1 MAGLNENIIGSMLK
15 EILSKNNL
23 EKAYLELMK
32 RNYSSGIDGIMLSQL
47 KEYLILNWHDIENQ
61 LILGT
66 YEPNIVQIYELLSK
80 KGKVREIYKFTII
93 DIFIQKAISLILQD
107 KLDCLLIDNNYSFR
121 KGKGTIDVI
130 RKGIEL
136 IEEGH
141 EYIVEIDIKKY
152 FENID
157 HGLLSKI
164 LFDVIDDKVLVSL
177 IMKYQSCLI
186 QKDGKIKRKNKGLI
200 TGSSISPVISNL
212 YLMNLDKQYIKYN
225 YIRYCDN
232 IYIFITNKDEG
243 VTLINNI
250 SRCLKDK
257 YKLEINQNKTSI
269 THFSTKQ
276 MLGYNFIKEDNIVKA
291 KKNKQETKVKYNY
304 WHKSAIRKEDNEYHI
319 INDGILTKKDYSILF
334 ENENQKVE
342 IPTEVTEHINIYSQ
356 IIFSS
361 NFFNTLN
368 QNNIKVS
375 LFDQYDYY
383 IGSFIPVNHHKSASI
398 LIKQVENY
406 IDKSKRLELAKKII
420 DSGTTNIITNL
431 KYYNKRNDDIQLDK
445 IIDDLKICKQEMK
458 TANTLEI
465 LLLQEARMR
474 ELYYSS
480 YNIILNNQEFKF
492 TKRTRRPPKDA
503 LNAMISF
510 GNTLIYQKIANEIY
524 KTKLD
529 IRISYLHSAT
539 RRYEN
544 LNLDIS
550 EIIKPVLVDKVIF
563 SLINKRI
570 IDAKVHFEKRNN
582 GVFLNKEGKYIFI
595 EQLNKKLNSTIT
607 INNKKASYQEI
618 LQQEVLKLLR
628 YFKYNEEYEPFKYRM

>member
-1 MAGLNENIIGSMLK
+1 MLK
-15 EILSKNNL
+15 QILSKNNL
-23 EKAYLELMK
+23 EKSYFELMK

-47 KEYLILNWHDIENQ
+47 KEYLILNWQDIENQ
-61 LILGT
+61 LVLGM
-66 YEPNIVQIYELLSK
+66 YEPNVVQVYELLSK

-121 KGKGTIDVI
+121 KGKGTIDII
-130 RKGIEL
+130 RRGLEL
-136 IEEGH
+136 IEEGY

-164 LFDVIDDKVLVSL
+164 LFDVLDDKVLVSL

-186 QKDGKIKRKNKGLI
+186 QKDGKVKRKNKGLI

-212 YLMNLDKQYIKYN
+212 YLMDLDKQYIKYN

-304 WHKSAIRKEDNEYHI
+304 WHKSAIMKEDNEYHI

-334 ENENQKVE
+334 ESENQKVE

-375 LFDQYDYY
+375 LFDQYDHY
-383 IGSFIPVNHHKSASI
+383 IGSFIPINHHKSASI

-406 IDKSKRLELAKKII
+406 INKSKRLELAKKII
-420 DSGTTNIITNL
+420 DGGTTNIITNL
-431 KYYNKRNDDIQLDK
+431 KYYNKRNDDIQLDN
-445 IIDDLKICKQEMK
+445 IIDDLKI
-458 TANTLEI
+458 
-465 LLLQEARMR
+465 
-474 ELYYSS
+474 
-480 YNIILNNQEFKF
+480 
-492 TKRTRRPPKDA
+492 
-503 LNAMISF
+503 
-510 GNTLIYQKIANEIY
+510 
-524 KTKLD
+524 
-529 IRISYLHSAT
+529 
-539 RRYEN
+539 
-544 LNLDIS
+544 
-550 EIIKPVLVDKVIF
+550 
-563 SLINKRI
+563 
-570 IDAKVHFEKRNN
+570 
-582 GVFLNKEGKYIFI
+582 
-595 EQLNKKLNSTIT
+595 
-607 INNKKASYQEI
+607 
-618 LQQEVLKLLR
+618 
-628 YFKYNEEYEPFKYRM
+628 

>member
-1 MAGLNENIIGSMLK
+1 MTDSMLK
-15 EILSKNNL
+15 EILSESNL

-47 KEYLILNWHDIENQ
+47 KEYLILNWKDIEKQ
-61 LILGT
+61 LILGM

-80 KGKVREIYKFTII
+80 KGKIREIYKFTII
-93 DIFIQKAISLILQD
+93 DNFIQKAISLILQD
-107 KLDCLLIDNNYSFR
+107 KLDHLLINNNYSFR

-130 RKGIEL
+130 RKGLEL
-136 IEEGH
+136 IAKGY

-157 HGLLSKI
+157 HDLLSKI

-177 IMKYQSCLI
+177 IMKYQKCLI

-200 TGSSISPVISNL
+200 TGSSINPVISNL
-212 YLMNLDKQYIKYN
+212 YLMELDKQYITYN

-232 IYIFITNKDEG
+232 IYIFVDNKDDG
-243 VTLINNI
+243 VTLISDI
-250 SRCLKDK
+250 SKSLKDK
-257 YKLEINQNKTSI
+257 YKLEINQNKTSV
-269 THFSTKQ
+269 TYYLSKK
-276 MLGYNFIKEDNIVKA
+276 MLGYYFVKEDNIVKA
-291 KKNKQETKVKYNY
+291 KKNKQETKTKYNY
-304 WHKSAIRKEDNEYHI
+304 WHKSAIKKEDNEYHI
-319 INDGILTKKDYSILF
+319 INDGILTKKDYAILF
-334 ENENQKVE
+334 ENENQKIE
-342 IPTEVTEHINIYSQ
+342 IPVEATEHINIYSK

-361 NFFNTLN
+361 DFFKTLN
-368 QNNIKVS
+368 QYNIKVS
-375 LFDQYDYY
+375 LFDQHDQF
-383 IGSFIPVNHHKSASI
+383 IGSFIPINHHKSASI

-445 IIDDLKICKQEMK
+445 IIDDLNICKQEMK
-458 TANTLEI
+458 TASTLEI

-510 GNTLIYQKIANEIY
+510 GNTIIYQKIANEIY

-529 IRISYLHSAT
+529 IRISYLHSAM

-550 EIIKPVLVDKVIF
+550 EIFKPILVDKVIF

-570 IDAKVHFEKRNN
+570 IDTKVHFEKRNN

-595 EQLNKKLNSTIT
+595 DQLNKKLNSTIT
-607 INNKKASYQEI
+607 IDGKKISYQEI

-628 YFKYNEEYEPFKYRM
+628 YFKYDEEYEPFKYRM

>member
-1 MAGLNENIIGSMLK
+1 MIGNMLK
-15 EILSKNNL
+15 EILSESNL
-23 EKAYLELMK
+23 KKAYLELMK
-32 RNYSSGIDGIMLSQL
+32 RNYSSGIDGVMLSQL
-47 KEYLILNWHDIENQ
+47 KEYLILNWRDIESQ
-61 LILGT
+61 LVLGT
-66 YEPNIVQIYELLSK
+66 YEPNIVQVYELLSK

-93 DIFIQKAISLILQD
+93 DNFIQKAVSLILQD
-107 KLDCLLIDNNYSFR
+107 KLDCLLSDNNYSFR

-130 RKGIEL
+130 RKGLEL
-136 IEEGH
+136 IEEGY

-157 HGLLSKI
+157 HVLLSKM
-164 LFDVIDDKVLVSL
+164 LFDIIDDKVLISL
-177 IMKYQSCLI
+177 IMKYQNCLI

-212 YLMNLDKQYIKYN
+212 YLMDLDRQYLEYN
-225 YIRYCDN
+225 YIRYYDN
-232 IYIFITNKDEG
+232 IYIFINNKDDG
-243 VTLINNI
+243 LTLINDI
-250 SRCLKDK
+250 SKCLKDK

-269 THFSTKQ
+269 THYLSKR
-276 MLGYNFIKEDNIVKA
+276 MLGYYFVKEDNIVKA
-291 KKNKQETKVKYNY
+291 KKNKQENRTKYNRWY
-304 WHKSAIRKEDNEYHI
+304 KSAIKKENNEYHI

-334 ENENQKVE
+334 ENENKKIE
-342 IPTEVTEHINIYSQ
+342 IPAEVTEHINIYSQ
-356 IIFSS
+356 TIFSS
-361 NFFNTLN
+361 NFFKTLN
-368 QNNIKVS
+368 RHNIRVS
-375 LFDQYDYY
+375 LFDQYDHY
-383 IGSFIPVNHHKSASI
+383 IGSFMPINYHKSASI

-406 IDKSKRLELAKKII
+406 INKAKRLEIAKKII
-420 DSGTTNIITNL
+420 DSGTTNIISNL
-431 KYYNKRNDDIQLDK
+431 KYYNKHNDDIQLDK

-458 TANTLEI
+458 AVKTLEI

-480 YNIILNNQEFKF
+480 YNIILNNPEFKF

-510 GNTLIYQKIANEIY
+510 GNTIIYQKIANEIY

-529 IRISYLHSAT
+529 IRISYLHSAM

-550 EIIKPVLVDKVIF
+550 EIIKPILVDKVIF

-582 GVFLNKEGKYIFI
+582 GVFLNKEGKYLFI
-595 EQLNKKLNSTIT
+595 DQLNKKLSSTIT
-607 INNKKASYQEI
+607 INNKKVSYQEI

-628 YFKYNEEYEPFKYRM
+628 HFKYDEEYEPFKYRM

>member
-1 MAGLNENIIGSMLK
+1 MIGNMLK
-15 EILSKNNL
+15 EILSESNL
-23 EKAYLELMK
+23 KKAYLELMK
-32 RNYSSGIDGIMLSQL
+32 RNYSSGIDGVMLSQL
-47 KEYLILNWHDIENQ
+47 KEYLILNWRDIESQ
-61 LILGT
+61 LVLGT
-66 YEPNIVQIYELLSK
+66 YEPNIVQVYELLSK

-93 DIFIQKAISLILQD
+93 DNFIQKAVSLILQD
-107 KLDCLLIDNNYSFR
+107 KLDCLLSDNNYSFR

-130 RKGIEL
+130 RKGLEL
-136 IEEGH
+136 IEEGY

-157 HGLLSKI
+157 HVLLSKM
-164 LFDVIDDKVLVSL
+164 LFDIIDDKVLISL
-177 IMKYQSCLI
+177 IMKYQNCLI

-212 YLMNLDKQYIKYN
+212 YLMDLDRQYLEYN

-232 IYIFITNKDEG
+232 IYIFINNKDDG
-243 VTLINNI
+243 LTLINDI
-250 SRCLKDK
+250 SKCLKDK

-269 THFSTKQ
+269 THYLSKR
-276 MLGYNFIKEDNIVKA
+276 MLGYYFVKEDNIVKA
-291 KKNKQETKVKYNY
+291 KKNKQENRTKYNRWY
-304 WHKSAIRKEDNEYHI
+304 KSAIKKENNEYHI

-334 ENENQKVE
+334 ENENKKIE
-342 IPTEVTEHINIYSQ
+342 IPAEVTEHINIYSQ
-356 IIFSS
+356 TIFSS
-361 NFFNTLN
+361 NFFKTLN
-368 QNNIKVS
+368 RHNIRVS
-375 LFDQYDYY
+375 LFDQYDHY
-383 IGSFIPVNHHKSASI
+383 IGSFMPINYHKSASI

-406 IDKSKRLELAKKII
+406 INKAKRLEIAKKII
-420 DSGTTNIITNL
+420 DSGTTNIISNL
-431 KYYNKRNDDIQLDK
+431 KYYNKHNDDIQLDK

-458 TANTLEI
+458 AVKTLEI

-480 YNIILNNQEFKF
+480 YNIILNNPEFKF

-510 GNTLIYQKIANEIY
+510 GNTIIYQKIANEIY

-529 IRISYLHSAT
+529 IRISYLHSAM

-550 EIIKPVLVDKVIF
+550 EIIKPILVDKVIF

-582 GVFLNKEGKYIFI
+582 GVFLNKEGKYLFI
-595 EQLNKKLNSTIT
+595 DQLNKKLSSTIT
-607 INNKKASYQEI
+607 INNKKVSYQEI

-628 YFKYNEEYEPFKYRM
+628 HFKYDEEYEPFKYRM

>member
-1 MAGLNENIIGSMLK
+1 MLK
-15 EILSKNNL
+15 QILSKNNL
-23 EKAYLELMK
+23 EKSYFELMK

-47 KEYLILNWHDIENQ
+47 KEYLILNWKDIENQ
-61 LILGT
+61 LVLGM
-66 YEPNIVQIYELLSK
+66 YEPNIVQVYELLSK

-121 KGKGTIDVI
+121 KGKGTIDII
-130 RKGIEL
+130 RRGLEL
-136 IEEGH
+136 IEEGY

-164 LFDVIDDKVLVSL
+164 LFDVLDDKVLVSL

-186 QKDGKIKRKNKGLI
+186 QKDGKVKRKNKGLI

-212 YLMNLDKQYIKYN
+212 YLMDLDKQYIKYN

-304 WHKSAIRKEDNEYHI
+304 WHKSAIMKEDNEYHI

-334 ENENQKVE
+334 ESENQKVE

-375 LFDQYDYY
+375 LFDQYDHY
-383 IGSFIPVNHHKSASI
+383 IGSFIPINHHKSASI

-406 IDKSKRLELAKKII
+406 INKSKRLELAKKII
-420 DSGTTNIITNL
+420 DGGTTNIITNL
-431 KYYNKRNDDIQLDK
+431 KYYNKRNDDIQLDN

-480 YNIILNNQEFKF
+480 YNIILNNPEFKF

-550 EIIKPVLVDKVIF
+550 EILKPILVDKIIF

-570 IDAKVHFEKRNN
+570 IDVKVHFEKRNN
-582 GVFLNKEGKYIFI
+582 GVYLNKEGKYIFI
-595 EQLNKKLNSTIT
+595 DQLNKKLNSIIT
-607 INNKKASYQEI
+607 INNKK
-618 LQQEVLKLLR
+618 
-628 YFKYNEEYEPFKYRM
+628 

>member
-1 MAGLNENIIGSMLK
+1 MIGNMLK
-15 EILSKNNL
+15 EILSESNL
-23 EKAYLELMK
+23 KKAYLELMK
-32 RNYSSGIDGIMLSQL
+32 RNYSSGIDGVMLSQL
-47 KEYLILNWHDIENQ
+47 KEYLILNWQDIENQ
-61 LILGT
+61 LVLGT
-66 YEPNIVQIYELLSK
+66 YEPNIVQVYELLSK

-93 DIFIQKAISLILQD
+93 DNFIQKAVSLILQD
-107 KLDCLLIDNNYSFR
+107 KLDCLLSDNNYSFR

-130 RKGIEL
+130 RKGLEL
-136 IEEGH
+136 IEEGY

-157 HGLLSKI
+157 HDLLSKM
-164 LFDVIDDKVLVSL
+164 LFDIIDDKVLISL
-177 IMKYQSCLI
+177 IMKYQNCLI

-212 YLMNLDKQYIKYN
+212 YLMDLDRQYLEYN

-232 IYIFITNKDEG
+232 IYIFINNKDDG
-243 VTLINNI
+243 ITLINDI
-250 SRCLKDK
+250 SKCLKDK

-269 THFSTKQ
+269 THYLSKR
-276 MLGYNFIKEDNIVKA
+276 MLGYYFVKEDNTVKA
-291 KKNKQETKVKYNY
+291 KKNKQENRTKYNRWY
-304 WHKSAIRKEDNEYHI
+304 KSAIKKENNEYHI

-334 ENENQKVE
+334 ENENKKIE
-342 IPTEVTEHINIYSQ
+342 IPAEVTEHINIYSQ
-356 IIFSS
+356 TIFSS
-361 NFFNTLN
+361 NFFKTLN
-368 QNNIKVS
+368 QHNIRVS
-375 LFDQYDYY
+375 LFDQYDHY
-383 IGSFIPVNHHKSASI
+383 IGSFMPINYHKSASI

-406 IDKSKRLELAKKII
+406 INKAKRLEIAKKII
-420 DSGTTNIITNL
+420 DSGTTNIISNL
-431 KYYNKRNDDIQLDK
+431 KYYNKHNDDIQLDK

-458 TANTLEI
+458 AAKTLEI

-480 YNIILNNQEFKF
+480 YNIILSNSEFKF

-510 GNTLIYQKIANEIY
+510 GNTIIYQKIANEIY

-529 IRISYLHSAT
+529 IRISYLHSAM

-550 EIIKPVLVDKVIF
+550 EIIKPILVDKVIF

-582 GVFLNKEGKYIFI
+582 GVFLNKEGKYLFI
-595 EQLNKKLNSTIT
+595 DQLNKKLSSTIT
-607 INNKKASYQEI
+607 INNKKVSYQEI

-628 YFKYNEEYEPFKYRM
+628 YFKYDEEYEPFKYRM

>member
-1 MAGLNENIIGSMLK
+1 
-15 EILSKNNL
+15 
-23 EKAYLELMK
+23 MK

-47 KEYLILNWHDIENQ
+47 KEYLILNWQDIENQ
-61 LILGT
+61 LVLGM
-66 YEPNIVQIYELLSK
+66 YEPNVVQVYELLSK

-121 KGKGTIDVI
+121 KGKGTIDII
-130 RKGIEL
+130 RRGLEL
-136 IEEGH
+136 IEEGY

-164 LFDVIDDKVLVSL
+164 LFDVLDDKVLVSL

-186 QKDGKIKRKNKGLI
+186 QKDGKVKRKNKGLI

-212 YLMNLDKQYIKYN
+212 YLMDLDKQYIKYN

-304 WHKSAIRKEDNEYHI
+304 WHKSAIMKEDNEYHI

-334 ENENQKVE
+334 ESENQKVE

-375 LFDQYDYY
+375 LFDQYDHY
-383 IGSFIPVNHHKSASI
+383 IGSFIPINHHKSASI

-406 IDKSKRLELAKKII
+406 INKSKRLELAKKII
-420 DSGTTNIITNL
+420 DGGTTNIITNL
-431 KYYNKRNDDIQLDK
+431 KYYNKRNDDIQLDN

-480 YNIILNNQEFKF
+480 YNIILNNPEFKF

-550 EIIKPVLVDKVIF
+550 EILKPILVDKIIF

-570 IDAKVHFEKRNN
+570 IDVKVHFEKRNN
-582 GVFLNKEGKYIFI
+582 GVYLNKEGKYIFI
-595 EQLNKKLNSTIT
+595 DQLNKKLNSIIT
-607 INNKKASYQEI
+607 INNKKISYQEI
-618 LQQEVLKLLR
+618 LRLEVLKLLR

>member
-1 MAGLNENIIGSMLK
+1 MIGNMLK
-15 EILSKNNL
+15 EILSESNL
-23 EKAYLELMK
+23 KKAYLELMK
-32 RNYSSGIDGIMLSQL
+32 RNYSSGIDGVMLSQL
-47 KEYLILNWHDIENQ
+47 KEYLILNWRDIESQ
-61 LILGT
+61 LVLGT
-66 YEPNIVQIYELLSK
+66 YEPNIVLVYELLSK

-93 DIFIQKAISLILQD
+93 DNFIQKAVSLILQD
-107 KLDCLLIDNNYSFR
+107 KLDCLLSDNNYSFR

-130 RKGIEL
+130 RKGLEL
-136 IEEGH
+136 IEEGY

-157 HGLLSKI
+157 HVLLSKM
-164 LFDVIDDKVLVSL
+164 LFDIIDDKVLISL
-177 IMKYQSCLI
+177 IMKYQNCLI

-212 YLMNLDKQYIKYN
+212 YLMDLDRQYLEYN
-225 YIRYCDN
+225 YIRYYDN
-232 IYIFITNKDEG
+232 IYIFINNKDDG
-243 VTLINNI
+243 LTLINDI
-250 SRCLKDK
+250 SKCLKDK

-269 THFSTKQ
+269 THYLSKR
-276 MLGYNFIKEDNIVKA
+276 MLGYYFVKEDNIVKA
-291 KKNKQETKVKYNY
+291 KKNKQENRTKYNRWY
-304 WHKSAIRKEDNEYHI
+304 KSAIKKENNEYHI

-334 ENENQKVE
+334 ENENKKIE
-342 IPTEVTEHINIYSQ
+342 IPAEVTEHINIYSQ
-356 IIFSS
+356 TIFSS
-361 NFFNTLN
+361 NFFKTLN
-368 QNNIKVS
+368 RHNIRVS
-375 LFDQYDYY
+375 LFDQYDHY
-383 IGSFIPVNHHKSASI
+383 IGSFMPINYHKSASI

-406 IDKSKRLELAKKII
+406 INKAKRLEIAKKII
-420 DSGTTNIITNL
+420 DSGTTNIISNL
-431 KYYNKRNDDIQLDK
+431 KYYNKHNDDIQLDK

-458 TANTLEI
+458 AVKTLEI

-480 YNIILNNQEFKF
+480 YNIILNNPEFKF

-510 GNTLIYQKIANEIY
+510 GNTIIYQKIANEIY

-529 IRISYLHSAT
+529 IRISYLHSAM

-550 EIIKPVLVDKVIF
+550 EIIKPILVDKVIF

-582 GVFLNKEGKYIFI
+582 GVFLNKEGKYLFI
-595 EQLNKKLNSTIT
+595 DQLNKKLSSTIT
-607 INNKKASYQEI
+607 INNKKVSYQEI

-628 YFKYNEEYEPFKYRM
+628 HFKYDEEYEPFKYRM

>member
-1 MAGLNENIIGSMLK
+1 MLK
-15 EILSKNNL
+15 QILSKNNL
-23 EKAYLELMK
+23 EKSYFELMK

-47 KEYLILNWHDIENQ
+47 KEYLILNWKDIENQ
-61 LILGT
+61 LVLGM

-121 KGKGTIDVI
+121 KGKGTIDII
-130 RKGIEL
+130 RRGLEL
-136 IEEGH
+136 IEEGY

-164 LFDVIDDKVLVSL
+164 LFDVLDDKVLVSL

-186 QKDGKIKRKNKGLI
+186 QKDGKVKRKNKGLI

-212 YLMNLDKQYIKYN
+212 YLMDLDKQYIKYN

-304 WHKSAIRKEDNEYHI
+304 WHKSAIMKEDNEYHI

-334 ENENQKVE
+334 ESENQKVE

-375 LFDQYDYY
+375 LFDQYDHY
-383 IGSFIPVNHHKSASI
+383 IGSFIPINHHKSASI

-406 IDKSKRLELAKKII
+406 INKSKRLELAKKII
-420 DSGTTNIITNL
+420 DGGTTNIITNL
-431 KYYNKRNDDIQLDK
+431 KYYNKRNDDIQLDN

-480 YNIILNNQEFKF
+480 YNIILNNPEFKF

-524 KTKLD
+524 KIKLD

-550 EIIKPVLVDKVIF
+550 EILKPILVDKIIF

-570 IDAKVHFEKRNN
+570 IDVKVHFEKRNN
-582 GVFLNKEGKYIFI
+582 GVYLNKEGKYIFI
-595 EQLNKKLNSTIT
+595 DQLNKKLNSIIT
-607 INNKKASYQEI
+607 INNKKISYQEI
-618 LQQEVLKLLR
+618 LRLEVLKLLR

>member
-1 MAGLNENIIGSMLK
+1 MIGNMLK
-15 EILSKNNL
+15 EILSESNL
-23 EKAYLELMK
+23 KKAYLELMK
-32 RNYSSGIDGIMLSQL
+32 RNYSSGIDGVMLSQL
-47 KEYLILNWHDIENQ
+47 KEYLILNWQDIENQ

-66 YEPNIVQIYELLSK
+66 YEPNIVQVYELLSK

-93 DIFIQKAISLILQD
+93 DNFIQKAVSLILQD
-107 KLDCLLIDNNYSFR
+107 KLDCLLSDNNYSFR

-130 RKGIEL
+130 RKGLEL
-136 IEEGH
+136 IEEGY

-157 HGLLSKI
+157 HVLLSKM
-164 LFDVIDDKVLVSL
+164 LFDIIDDKVLISL
-177 IMKYQSCLI
+177 IMKYQNCLI

-212 YLMNLDKQYIKYN
+212 YLMDLDRQYLEYN

-232 IYIFITNKDEG
+232 IYIFINNKDDG
-243 VTLINNI
+243 LTLINDI
-250 SRCLKDK
+250 SKCLKDK

-269 THFSTKQ
+269 THYLSKR
-276 MLGYNFIKEDNIVKA
+276 MLGYYFVKENNTVKA
-291 KKNKQETKVKYNY
+291 KKNKQENRTKYNHWY
-304 WHKSAIRKEDNEYHI
+304 KSAIKKENNEYHI

-334 ENENQKVE
+334 ENENKKIE
-342 IPTEVTEHINIYSQ
+342 IPAEVTEHINIYSQ
-356 IIFSS
+356 TIFSS
-361 NFFNTLN
+361 NFFKTLN
-368 QNNIKVS
+368 QHNIRVS
-375 LFDQYDYY
+375 LFDQYDHY
-383 IGSFIPVNHHKSASI
+383 IGSFMPINYHKSASI

-406 IDKSKRLELAKKII
+406 INKAKRLEIAKKII
-420 DSGTTNIITNL
+420 DSGTTNIISNL
-431 KYYNKRNDDIQLDK
+431 KYYNKHNDDIQLDK

-458 TANTLEI
+458 AAKTLEI

-480 YNIILNNQEFKF
+480 YNIILSNPEFKF

-510 GNTLIYQKIANEIY
+510 GNTIIYQKIANEIY

-529 IRISYLHSAT
+529 IRISYLHSAM

-550 EIIKPVLVDKVIF
+550 EIIKPILVDKVIF

-582 GVFLNKEGKYIFI
+582 GVFLNKEGKYLFI
-595 EQLNKKLNSTIT
+595 DQLNKKLSSTIT
-607 INNKKASYQEI
+607 INNKKVSYQEI

-628 YFKYNEEYEPFKYRM
+628 YFKYDEEYEPFKYRM

>member
-1 MAGLNENIIGSMLK
+1 
-15 EILSKNNL
+15 
-23 EKAYLELMK
+23 MK
-32 RNYSSGIDGIMLSQL
+32 RNYSSGIDGVMLSQL
-47 KEYLILNWHDIENQ
+47 KEYLILNWQDIEIQ
-61 LILGT
+61 LVLGT
-66 YEPNIVQIYELLSK
+66 YEPNIVQVYELLSK

-93 DIFIQKAISLILQD
+93 DNFIQKAVSLILQD
-107 KLDCLLIDNNYSFR
+107 KLDCLLSDNNYSFR
-121 KGKGTIDVI
+121 KGKETIDVI
-130 RKGIEL
+130 RKGLEL
-136 IEEGH
+136 IEKGY

-157 HGLLSKI
+157 HVLLSKM
-164 LFDVIDDKVLVSL
+164 LFDIIDDKVLISL
-177 IMKYQSCLI
+177 IMKYQNCLI

-212 YLMNLDKQYIKYN
+212 YLMDLDRQYLEYN

-232 IYIFITNKDEG
+232 IYIFINNKNDG
-243 VTLINNI
+243 LTLINDI
-250 SRCLKDK
+250 SKCLKDK

-269 THFSTKQ
+269 THYLSKR
-276 MLGYNFIKEDNIVKA
+276 MLGYYFVKEDNIVKA
-291 KKNKQETKVKYNY
+291 KKNKQENRTKYNRWY
-304 WHKSAIRKEDNEYHI
+304 KSAIKKENNEYHI

-334 ENENQKVE
+334 ENENKKIE
-342 IPTEVTEHINIYSQ
+342 IPAEVTEHINIYSQ
-356 IIFSS
+356 TIFSS
-361 NFFNTLN
+361 NFFKTLN
-368 QNNIKVS
+368 RHNIRVS
-375 LFDQYDYY
+375 LFDQYDHY
-383 IGSFIPVNHHKSASI
+383 IGSFMPINYHKSASI

-406 IDKSKRLELAKKII
+406 INKAKRLEIAKKII
-420 DSGTTNIITNL
+420 DSGTTNIISNL
-431 KYYNKRNDDIQLDK
+431 KYYNKHNDDIQLDK

-458 TANTLEI
+458 AVKTLEI

-480 YNIILNNQEFKF
+480 YNIILNNPEFKF

-510 GNTLIYQKIANEIY
+510 GNTIIYQKIANEIY

-529 IRISYLHSAT
+529 IRISYLHSAM

-550 EIIKPVLVDKVIF
+550 EIIKPILVDKVIF

-582 GVFLNKEGKYIFI
+582 GVFLNKEGKYLFI
-595 EQLNKKLNSTIT
+595 DQLNKKLSSTIT
-607 INNKKASYQEI
+607 INNKKVSYQEI

-628 YFKYNEEYEPFKYRM
+628 HFKYDEEYEPFKYRM